1 MVGERGNFVDKNNF
15 MTDLSTYFQMAEQNS
30 LQTVPELAN
39 GFPRSDSACT
49 FQSYDASSRSS
60 NASTSQVLQ

>member
-1 MVGERGNFVDKNNF
+1 
-15 MTDLSTYFQMAEQNS
+15 MAEQNS

-60 NASTSQVLQ
+60 NVSTSQVL